1 MAEKPNGSKYAYLD
15 QLSTPA
21 LEELLRA
28 DAESPESGD
37 EEAISYILEVMEK
50 RTRERPG
57 AAGPDVEQSWRE
69 FQTVYDIPE
78 GEGRSLYPGDLPD
91 TAGSAGKAPRKHV
104 RRPLLAAALVALIAV
119 LLAVPVSGSANIL
132 EVLGKWANEQF
143 SFFSADAR
151 DNKHRIPLA
160 DSFGEQITFGQE
172 LRDAL
177 QECGITEDV
186 VPRWAPDGFVL
197 SGNIVVQEYYNSKNF
212 DLFALYNGSSSD
224 FIAIDIIKR
233 NSPSF
238 DLIYEKNAV
247 NPETYMSN
255 GTQHYILENNLNR
268 TAVWYI
274 DALECSISTTL
285 SKEEIKQMI
294 DSIYE
299 YKEAE

>member
-50 RTRERPG
+50 RARERPG

-132 EVLGKWANEQF
+132 EVIGKWTAEQF
-143 SFFSADAR
+143 SFFSTDAR
-151 DNKHRIPLA
+151 DNKDRLPLA
-160 DSFGEQITFGQE
+160 ESFEGEDSFGQE

-177 QECGITEDV
+177 REYGITEDV

-197 SGNIVVQEYYNSKNF
+197 SGNIVVQEYPNSNNTDF
-212 DLFALYNGSSSD
+212 FALYKKDTASISIDVIKREGSS
-224 FIAIDIIKR
+224 F
-233 NSPSF
+233 N
-238 DLIYEKNAV
+238 LIYEKTADR
-247 NPETYMSN
+247 PEVYMAN
-255 GTQHYILENNLNR
+255 GIQHYILENTLTN

-274 DALECSISTTL
+274 GELECSVSTTL
-285 SKEEIKQMI
+285 SDAELKQMI

-299 YKEAE
+299 YKEIE